1 MPTYGWKFTWEALI
15 VLSVGYALLRIL
27 GKKTVGE
34 MTSVEIIT
42 LLAMA
47 SMIGHAVSALWAF

>member
-1 MPTYGWKFTWEALI
+1 MDWKFTWEALI

-34 MTSVEIIT
+34 MTGVRNHHFARNGFYDWSCRIR
-42 LLAMA
+42 
-47 SMIGHAVSALWAF
+47 LWAF